1 MWLIGVLIGQLGL
14 KTVSCKKGKRGEQI
28 RYYRLAESDTIF
40 ALEVL
45 QYRIKQREKKAEKEL
60 ERYAKRYPLGQ
71 QQNRDYQARMQTQ
84 YGIEPSLKPVDTPPD
99 KEGIYTLGD
108 GMDTDEN
115 WIEKSKNTLDR
126 LNSELKQKLKQY
138 LAILRGDDLDNQ
150 GFNYSLIKV
159 N

>member
-1 MWLIGVLIGQLGL
+1 M
-14 KTVSCKKGKRGEQI
+14 
-28 RYYRLAESDTIF
+28 
-40 ALEVL
+40 L
-45 QYRIKQREKKAEKEL
+45 QYRIKQREKKARKEL
-60 ERYAKRYPLGQ
+60 EQQ
-71 QQNRDYQARMQTQ
+71 QQNREHQARMQTQ

-115 WIEKSKNTLDR
+115 WIEKSKNTLDK

-150 GFNYSLIKV
+150 GFNPSLIKV